1 MYQPCAS
8 EGAHVLTASSF
19 PTFFK
24 LSVTLCC
31 FCSAAVAIRDMT
43 TYVTITEPC

>member
-24 LSVTLCC
+24 LSVTLC
-31 FCSAAVAIRDMT
+31 FVAFARLLLPYET
-43 TYVTITEPC
+43 